1 MPRIKMLRGPDPGL
15 EFPLDE
21 DVMTIGRGRKNN
33 IIIQDNEVSRVH
45 CRLIRVLDDYEIHD
59 LKSTN
64 GTFVNGQKLD
74 EGGWLLSGRSLVELG
89 DSITFEYI
97 PTDVATGTAPPMPA
111 VIDATPP
118 PPFYL
123 VIQQA
128 SLPQPEIYLLDRLA
142 LTIGRDIEN
151 DISLQEPEVS
161 RHHMRLVLTV
171 DGYMIEDLNT
181 MNGTHVNKRQVVQQR
196 VLHPGDLITV
206 GTGVQMWYTDDPD
219 KLIESMRKESAPP
232 MEEEADD
239 THTSR
244 PETEPKRKTD
254 NVKIEKVGHGFK
266 EGDLEHSVFLAY
278 GRGDWTKMVVHLQ
291 NYLETQNLAVF
302 SEQYLTP
309 HTEDW
314 DKAIEQAMQEC
325 PFLLAVISEA
335 SLGQPYVIKAI
346 RHFLTREKPVLFLQY
361 GKLEKPPMM
370 LQSLAAIPYDE
381 ADQNRTFRLV
391 SAEIRRLGNL

>member
-1 MPRIKMLRGPDPGL
+1 MPRIKMLRGPDPGI
-15 EFPLDE
+15 EIPLDE

-33 IIIQDNEVSRVH
+33 IIVQDNEVSRVH
-45 CRLIRVLDDYEIHD
+45 CRLVRVLDDYEIHD

-97 PTDVATGTAPPMPA
+97 PTDIATGTAPPMPA
-111 VIDATPP
+111 VLDSTPP

-123 VIQQA
+123 VIQQK
-128 SLPQPEIYLLDRLA
+128 SLPQPEIYLLDRLT
-142 LTIGRDIEN
+142 LTIGRDVEN

-161 RHHMRLVLTV
+161 RHHMRLVLTQ

-181 MNGTHVNKRQVVQQR
+181 MNGTHVNKRQVTQQR
-196 VLHPGDLITV
+196 VLSPSDLITV
-206 GTGVQMWYTDDPD
+206 GTGVKMWYTDDPD
-219 KLIESMRKESAPP
+219 KLIETMRNEPP
-232 MEEEADD
+232 EHGEEDADD

-244 PETEPKRKTD
+244 PEEPAKQTESF
-254 NVKIEKVGHGFK
+254 KIARVGHGLK

-278 GRGDWTKMVVHLQ
+278 GRGDWSKVVVHLQ
-291 NYLETQNLAVF
+291 NYLENQNIAVF

-309 HTEDW
+309 NTEEW
-314 DKAIEQAMQEC
+314 EKAIEQALQESPC
-325 PFLLAVISEA
+325 LLAVVSDA
-335 SLGQPYVIKAI
+335 SLNVPYVNKAI
-346 RHFLTREKPVLFLQY
+346 RHFLAREKAVLLLQY

-370 LQSLAAIPYDE
+370 LQSLSAIPYDE
-381 ADQNRTFRLV
+381 ENQDRSFRLI
-391 SAEIRRLGNL
+391 SAELRRVGLL